1 MIVLDAN
8 ILIPRGGTM
17 PKIDGS
23 HKGELEK
30 TKILHRIVPAIPRP
44 QLQVVNGSR
53 RANQCITQL
62 DAVTL
67 AVLFQIRTRPLA
79 DLNIYGDAPYCSEK
93 GLKNG
98 LIPRPSSMPKLCNRH
113 G

>member
-1 MIVLDAN
+1 MRTFLFRA
-8 ILIPRGGTM
+8 GGTM
-17 PKIDGS
+17 PKLDGYR
-23 HKGELEK
+23 KGELEK
-30 TKILHRIVPAIPRP
+30 AKILHRIVPAIPRP

-53 RANQCITQL
+53 RGNQCITQL

-67 AVLFQIRTRPLA
+67 EVLFQIRTRPLA
-79 DLNIYGDAPYCSEK
+79 DLNIYGDAPYCREK